1 MNDLMKGL
9 GRVCLGSLAG
19 AGLVATSL
27 VAIEALMPK
36 TAQADERRFQPCQ
49 YNGGKWVQVQVSS
62 DPFHLKWDDGPQM
75 TYTWVASVADRWNLT
90 DKLGGRWNYSDHRT
104 FGGFTLTNIDN
115 GNRIKCVTTKA

>member
-19 AGLVATSL
+19 AALGAASFLT
-27 VAIEALMPK
+27 IEALMPK

-75 TYTWVASVADRWNLT
+75 TPLKGPGAGAPGLCERHPSSRGMNQSAVLLA
-90 DKLGGRWNYSDHRT
+90 
-104 FGGFTLTNIDN
+104 
-115 GNRIKCVTTKA
+115 